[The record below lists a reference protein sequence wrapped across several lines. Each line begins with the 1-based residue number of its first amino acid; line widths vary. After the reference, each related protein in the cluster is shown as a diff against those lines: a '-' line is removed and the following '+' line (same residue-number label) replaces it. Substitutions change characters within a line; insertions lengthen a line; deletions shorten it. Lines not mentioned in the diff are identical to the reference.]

1 MAYHFLQITK
11 AKLKPKSKK
20 CDETQVFISLNKICL
35 MLDLFGNKIPK
46 MDKSKK
52 TLFKALFKLM
62 RPLVKLLL
70 RYGVSHSEFVEV
82 LKRIYV
88 NVAESEPEFR
98 LEDRKQSVSRV
109 SVITGLNRKEVSRIQ
124 ALPSDEEFEVITHN
138 RAAQVVNGWL
148 RDSAYQNSHGD
159 PIDIPLSDNPISF
172 SSLVKFYSGDMP
184 VRAVLDELIRVG
196 VVKKLDSGMLSLC
209 SKAYIPQKSDSEKLG
224 MLGVSVTDLLNTLEH
239 NIPRPH
245 EDSRLQLTLAYDNLP
260 EEALKEFKTMSEEHA
275 QKTLLLLNNWLS
287 KQDRTVNPSVTGH
300 GRYRAG
306 LGMYYFEE
314 SINKEEK

>member
-1 MAYHFLQITK
+1 MF
-11 AKLKPKSKK
+11 
-20 CDETQVFISLNKICL
+20 VR
-35 MLDLFGNKIPK
+35 FGNNIPK

-52 TLFKALFKLM
+52 TLFNALIKLM

-88 NVAESEPEFR
+88 SVAESEQEFR
-98 LEDRKQSVSRV
+98 VEDRKQSVSRI
-109 SVITGLNRKEVSRIQ
+109 SVLTGLNRKEVSRIQ
-124 ALPSDEEFEVITHN
+124 ALPSDEEFEVATHN

-148 RDSAYQNSHGD
+148 RDTAYQNSLGD
-159 PIDIPLSDNPISF
+159 PIDLSLTDGSVSF
-172 SSLVKFYSGDMP
+172 STWVKNYSGDMP

-196 VVKKLDSGMLSLC
+196 TVKKLDSGMLSLC

-239 NIPRPH
+239 NIPRPL

-260 EEALKEFKTMSEEHA
+260 EEALEEFKKMSEEHA
-275 QKTLLLLNNWLS
+275 QNTLLLLNDWLS
-287 KQDRTVNPSVTGH
+287 KQDRSVNPSVLGH

-306 LGMYYFEE
+306 LGIYYFEE
-314 SINKEEK
+314 PINKEEK

>member
-1 MAYHFLQITK
+1 
-11 AKLKPKSKK
+11 
-20 CDETQVFISLNKICL
+20 
-35 MLDLFGNKIPK
+35 

-52 TLFKALFKLM
+52 TLFNALFKLM

-88 NVAESEPEFR
+88 DVAETEQEFR
-98 LEDRKQSVSRV
+98 VEERKQSVSRI
-109 SVITGLNRKEVSRIQ
+109 SVLTGLNRKEVSRIQ
-124 ALPSDEEFEVITHN
+124 ALPSDEEFEVTTHN

-148 RDSAYQNSHGD
+148 RDNAYQNSSGD
-159 PIDIPLSDNPISF
+159 PIDLPLGDTPVSF
-172 SSLVKFYSGDMP
+172 STLVKTYSGDMP

-196 VVKKLDSGMLSLC
+196 VVKKLDSGMLSLL
-209 SKAYIPQKSDSEKLG
+209 SSAYIPQKSDSEKLVL
-224 MLGVSVTDLLNTLEH
+224 LGVSVADLLNTLEH
-239 NIPRPH
+239 NIPRPL

-260 EEALKEFKTMSEEHA
+260 EEALEEFKKMSEEHA
-275 QKTLLLLNNWLS
+275 QKTLLLLNDWLS
-287 KQDRTVNPSVTGH
+287 KQDRTVNPSVSGR